1 MGRVGLLRPA
11 NARSSSV
18 PNPSLMRTPPPSS
31 LPRLATPADL
41 ADLLD
46 LVREFCE
53 VDKHDF
59 DETHVRNAII
69 PLLESDRHGLVWLV
83 GQPAEGY
90 AVVTWGYSLESGGAD
105 ALLDE
110 IYVRERGSGQGSELL
125 RHILRDLEIRG
136 LKRVF
141 LETERH
147 NEAVR
152 RFYARH
158 GFEEES
164 SIWMCRGF

>member
-1 MGRVGLLRPA
+1 M
-11 NARSSSV
+11 SK
-18 PNPSLMRTPPPSS
+18 PSQ
-31 LPRLATPADL
+31 PRLATPADL
-41 ADLLD
+41 AELLS

-53 VDKHDF
+53 ADRHDY
-59 DETHVRNAII
+59 DESRVRSALI
-69 PLLESDRHGLVWLV
+69 PLLASDRHGLVWLV

-90 AVVTWGYSLESGGAD
+90 AVITWGYSLESGGAD

-110 IYVRERGSGQGSELL
+110 IFVRERQAGRGSDLL
-125 RHILRDLEIRG
+125 RHILRDLQSRG
-136 LKRVF
+136 VRRIF

-147 NEAVR
+147 NDAVR

-164 SIWMCRGF
+164 SIWMSRDL

>member
-1 MGRVGLLRPA
+1 M
-11 NARSSSV
+11 S
-18 PNPSLMRTPPPSS
+18 TPPPSS
-31 LPRLATPADL
+31 PSAPRLATPADL
-41 ADLLD
+41 NELVN

-53 VDKHDF
+53 VDRHDF
-59 DETHVRNAII
+59 DESRVRSALM

-110 IYVRERGSGQGSELL
+110 IYVRGRGSGHGSELL
-125 RHILRDLEIRG
+125 RHILRDLETRG
-136 LKRVF
+136 LKRIF

-164 SIWMCRGF
+164 SIWMSKALQAPNHQP

>member
-1 MGRVGLLRPA
+1 MNSPMLSPKLA
-11 NARSSSV
+11 
-18 PNPSLMRTPPPSS
+18 L
-31 LPRLATPADL
+31 RLATPADL
-41 ADLLD
+41 AELID

-53 VDKHDF
+53 VDQHDF
-59 DETHVRNAII
+59 DETRVRNALI

-110 IYVRERGSGQGSELL
+110 IYLRERGLGLGARLL
-125 RHILRDLEIRG
+125 HHILQDLETRG
-136 LKRVF
+136 LKRIF

-158 GFEEES
+158 GFEEEE
-164 SIWMCRGF
+164 SIWMCRGL

>member
-1 MGRVGLLRPA
+1 M
-11 NARSSSV
+11 
-18 PNPSLMRTPPPSS
+18 PPPP
-31 LPRLATPADL
+31 PRLATPSDL
-41 ADLLD
+41 TELLG
-46 LVREFCE
+46 LVREFCA
-53 VDKHDF
+53 VDHHDF
-59 DETHVRNAII
+59 EPERVRAALV

-83 GQPAEGY
+83 GEPAEGY

-110 IYVRERGSGQGSELL
+110 IYVRERRRGRGSDLL
-125 RHILRDLEIRG
+125 RHIVQDLESRG
-136 LKRVF
+136 LKRIF

-164 SIWMCRGF
+164 SIWMCRAV

>member
-1 MGRVGLLRPA
+1 M
-11 NARSSSV
+11 N
-18 PNPSLMRTPPPSS
+18 TPPPSS
-31 LPRLATPADL
+31 PTAPRLATPADL
-41 ADLLD
+41 KELVN

-53 VDKHDF
+53 ADRHDF
-59 DETHVRNAII
+59 DESRVRSALI

-83 GQPAEGY
+83 GRPAEGY

-110 IYVRERGSGQGSELL
+110 IYLRERGSGHGSELL
-125 RHILRDLEIRG
+125 RHILRDLEARG
-136 LKRVF
+136 LKRIF

-164 SIWMCRGF
+164 SIWMSRGF

>member
-1 MGRVGLLRPA
+1 MSTQSPL
-11 NARSSSV
+11 S
-18 PNPSLMRTPPPSS
+18 PP
-31 LPRLATPADL
+31 PRLATSADL
-41 ADLLD
+41 ADLLN

-53 VDKHDF
+53 ADQHVF
-59 DETHVRNAII
+59 DETHVRNALI
-69 PLLESDRHGLVWLV
+69 PLLGSDRHGLVWLV

-110 IYVRERGSGQGSELL
+110 IYVRERGNGRGSDLL
-125 RHILRDLEIRG
+125 RYILQDLEVRG

-152 RFYARH
+152 RFYAQH

-164 SIWMCRGF
+164 SIWMCRGL

>member
-1 MGRVGLLRPA
+1 M
-11 NARSSSV
+11 ST
-18 PNPSLMRTPPPSS
+18 PSPSPPP
-31 LPRLATPADL
+31 PRLATPADL
-41 ADLLD
+41 AELVR

-53 VDKHDF
+53 VDRHEF
-59 DETHVRNAII
+59 DETLVRDALV

-83 GQPAEGY
+83 GRPAEGY

-110 IYVRERGSGQGSELL
+110 IYLRERGRGQGSDLL
-125 RHILRDLEIRG
+125 RHILQDLESRG
-136 LKRVF
+136 LKRIF

-164 SIWMCRGF
+164 SIWMCRAF

>member
-1 MGRVGLLRPA
+1 M
-11 NARSSSV
+11 S
-18 PNPSLMRTPPPSS
+18 PPPPA
-31 LPRLATPADL
+31 PRLATPADL
-41 ADLLD
+41 ADLLG

-53 VDKHDF
+53 ADRHPF
-59 DETHVRNAII
+59 DEAHVRGALI

-83 GQPAEGY
+83 GQPPEGY

-110 IYVRERGSGQGSELL
+110 IYLRERGNGQGSDLL
-125 RHILRDLEIRG
+125 RHLLQDLETRG

-147 NEAVR
+147 NDAVR

-158 GFEEES
+158 GFEEAD
-164 SIWMCRGF
+164 SIWMSKGC

>member
-1 MGRVGLLRPA
+1 MNTPP
-11 NARSSSV
+11 RSS
-18 PNPSLMRTPPPSS
+18 PPP
-31 LPRLATPADL
+31 PRLATPSDL
-41 ADLLD
+41 PELLE

-53 VDKHDF
+53 VDHHEF
-59 DETHVRNAII
+59 DETRVRGALM
-69 PLLESDRHGLVWLV
+69 PLLESDRHGRVWLV
-83 GQPAEGY
+83 GRPAEGY

-110 IYVRERGSGQGSELL
+110 FYLRERGRGRGSDLL
-125 RHILRDLEIRG
+125 GHILQDLETRG

-141 LETERH
+141 LETEWH
-147 NEAVR
+147 NDAVR

-164 SIWMCRGF
+164 SIWMSRAF